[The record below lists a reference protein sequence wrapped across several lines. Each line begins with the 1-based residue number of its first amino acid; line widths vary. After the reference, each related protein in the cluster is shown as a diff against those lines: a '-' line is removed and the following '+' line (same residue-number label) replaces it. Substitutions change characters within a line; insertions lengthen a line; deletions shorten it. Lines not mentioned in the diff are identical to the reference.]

1 MIRKTT
7 LILLFVAVMVAL
19 SGYPASGSETLDW
32 AAINP
37 KMKAAIPVGD
47 TKECFLCHEDYIATI
62 GRTKH
67 AKVFQAKYKG
77 LWEGCEK
84 CHGPLSIH
92 MNGATREERSAAVVS
107 FSKIS
112 TETKNKIC
120 LQCHQKGITMHWA
133 GSTHD
138 RNGVSCSNCHYVAD
152 RKSRQKLFIDEDPK
166 KACYQCHRGVR
177 AKMMKASHMPVRE
190 GKMDCASCHN
200 PHGGPGPSL
209 LKAATVNDTC
219 YACHQERRA
228 PVIWEH
234 APVRENC
241 SNCHDPHGSNFGTL
255 LKTRMPYLCQQCH
268 SAARHPSTQYQGGL
282 LKGPSGP
289 ESRLRG
295 SSCVNCHSMIH
306 GSNHPSGNF
315 FLR

>member
-1 MIRKTT
+1 MIKKTT

-152 RKSRQKLFIDEDPK
+152 RKSRQKLFIDEDPQ

-241 SNCHDPHGSNFGTL
+241 SNCHDPHGSNFGAL

-268 SAARHPSTQYQGGL
+268 SGSRHPSTQYQGGL